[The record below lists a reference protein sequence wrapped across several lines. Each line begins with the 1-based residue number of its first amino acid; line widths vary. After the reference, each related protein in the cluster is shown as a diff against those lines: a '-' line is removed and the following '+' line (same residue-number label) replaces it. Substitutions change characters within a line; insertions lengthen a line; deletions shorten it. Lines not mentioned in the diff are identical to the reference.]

1 MRSNEYPKPWAC
13 ERNALNSARS
23 PDWNHAPG
31 AAEAEV
37 HAEPWRCIKI
47 RSRRSL
53 RRRGRDCLPCEELLI
68 TARRPVI
75 ISIGGFAVHDVAD
88 AGILWAFC
96 CVVDTLS
103 EQCRRRRPGANPLVV
118 AIFRINRRAAE
129 RSSATC
135 QRRRSPCPLGF
146 PGDGLEITAVLGTG

>member
-1 MRSNEYPKPWAC
+1 MIYGIAARPLAGAESPTG
-13 ERNALNSARS
+13 ARS
-23 PDWNHAPG
+23 
-31 AAEAEV
+31 
-37 HAEPWRCIKI
+37 
-47 RSRRSL
+47 
-53 RRRGRDCLPCEELLI
+53 LI
-68 TARRPVI
+68 TARRAAV
-75 ISIGGFAVHDVAD
+75 ISIGGFDVYDVAD
-88 AGILWAFC
+88 ASILWAFC

-146 PGDGLEITAVLGTG
+146 PGDGLEITAVLGTRGFRTD